1 VTKYEPIYFVKNYL
15 QISKTIFRV
24 QNALTFS
31 PDTEDYVQRSLNV
44 DGCGQVRIKRLSRA
58 HAGEGVTMLSPALSQ
73 QNWPDFRS
81 NPGSTAGPNSQTL
94 KERQCLTGML

>member
-31 PDTEDYVQRSLNV
+31 PDTEDYVQRSSI
-44 DGCGQVRIKRLSRA
+44 VRAISSCPK
-58 HAGEGVTMLSPALSQ
+58 
-73 QNWPDFRS
+73 
-81 NPGSTAGPNSQTL
+81 
-94 KERQCLTGML
+94 